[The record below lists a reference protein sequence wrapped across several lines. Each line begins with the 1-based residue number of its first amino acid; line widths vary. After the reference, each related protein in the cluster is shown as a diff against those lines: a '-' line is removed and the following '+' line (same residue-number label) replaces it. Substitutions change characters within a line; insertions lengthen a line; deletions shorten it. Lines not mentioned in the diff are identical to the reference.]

1 MIQIQPQSTT
11 KKETNVVNSHSEV
24 LFNQK
29 EKESNADSCFD
40 VAYSLYYS
48 SEWNNSKKNEHI
60 I

>member
-48 SEWNNSKKNEHI
+48 SE
-60 I
+60 